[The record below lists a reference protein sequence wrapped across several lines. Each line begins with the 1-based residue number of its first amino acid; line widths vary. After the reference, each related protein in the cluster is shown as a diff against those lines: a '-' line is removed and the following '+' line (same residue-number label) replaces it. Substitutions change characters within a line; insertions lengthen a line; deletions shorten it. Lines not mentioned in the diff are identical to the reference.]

1 MTLYFDFDPDAIIL
15 NLEETT
21 DIFLYELANDQYE
34 LINKFALPVSI
45 LEKLDYEELGNL
57 IKNKLNLSNVK
68 IKKCFDG
75 EM

>member
-15 NLEETT
+15 NYEETT
-21 DIFLYELANDQYE
+21 DIFLYELTNDQYQ

>member
-15 NLEETT
+15 NHEETT
-21 DIFLYELANDQYE
+21 DIFLYDLANDQYQ